1 MLVASGTYFENIVW
15 PAVNSIKLIAEGDTS
30 NTFIDG
36 GGTGRVITLEHEGVD
51 TSTVIR
57 GFTIRNGAYNIGWGL
72 GAGVFCHRSSPM
84 IVRCRISNNTGTGY
98 HGAGAGLCLT
108 NSSAHISECTID
120 NNHLNCSSQ
129 AGGAGVSIL
138 DTSNVVITNSIIR
151 SNSSAFGFK
160 VWGSGVSLMY
170 ASHALLDSVIVAEN
184 TAVSMNGSEVRGVGI
199 SAVLGCELRIK
210 NSVISGNRSEG
221 TVWSTQAGAGINMES
236 SNLYAENVEIF
247 ENHLDGGESWQVGA
261 GISTGG
267 AIVQLTDVVV
277 RDNTMSGVRSE
288 YPATGFV
295 HLHGSFTVAERLVVT
310 GNHVFAT
317 TDIFEQHG
325 LAIHTWSGTLE
336 LRNSLIARNSPL
348 EDLQGHDYQ
357 GLISINH
364 MDEFSMTNVT
374 VTDNFELVQNE
385 NTTALSLN
393 HNSGANILNSIF
405 WNPSLSSELEGSGII
420 IRYSDVKGGYQGEG
434 NIDFDPNFMGEGD
447 YRLQFPSPCI
457 GTGTL
462 DGAPET
468 DILGNPRPIPLGTNP
483 DMGAYED
490 DNPLTSVEDV
500 SFSNDFRIHPNPTTG
515 IVTVEGD
522 FIQCRIFS
530 TDGVMVL
537 DFPAT
542 KGRSTIDLSGFHH
555 GLYLIQM
562 TDRSGR
568 QVTDRVVVTD

>member
-1 MLVASGTYFENIVW
+1 MG
-15 PAVNSIKLIAEGDTS
+15 
-30 NTFIDG
+30 
-36 GGTGRVITLEHEGVD
+36 
-51 TSTVIR
+51 
-57 GFTIRNGAYNIGWGL
+57 
-72 GAGVFCHRSSPM
+72 
-84 IVRCRISNNTGTGY
+84 
-98 HGAGAGLCLT
+98 
-108 NSSAHISECTID
+108 
-120 NNHLNCSSQ
+120 
-129 AGGAGVSIL
+129 
-138 DTSNVVITNSIIR
+138 
-151 SNSSAFGFK
+151 
-160 VWGSGVSLMY
+160 
-170 ASHALLDSVIVAEN
+170 
-184 TAVSMNGSEVRGVGI
+184 
-199 SAVLGCELRIK
+199 
-210 NSVISGNRSEG
+210 
-221 TVWSTQAGAGINMES
+221 
-236 SNLYAENVEIF
+236 
-247 ENHLDGGESWQVGA
+247 
-261 GISTGG
+261 
-267 AIVQLTDVVV
+267 
-277 RDNTMSGVRSE
+277 
-288 YPATGFV
+288 
-295 HLHGSFTVAERLVVT
+295 
-310 GNHVFAT
+310 
-317 TDIFEQHG
+317 
-325 LAIHTWSGTLE
+325 
-336 LRNSLIARNSPL
+336 
-348 EDLQGHDYQ
+348 
-357 GLISINH
+357 
-364 MDEFSMTNVT
+364 EFSMTNVT

-385 NTTALSLN
+385 NATALSLN

-530 TDGVMVL
+530 TDGAMVL

-542 KGRSTIDLSGFHH
+542 KGRSTIDLSGLHH